1 MKANKVE
8 SYSITALT
16 VILGIL
22 ATNPAKSQ
30 PITPSN
36 DGTGTTVNQN
46 GNQFNIQGGTH
57 NGTNLFH
64 SFDQFNVNSGQTANF
79 FTTPDTRNILGRITG
94 GDASIINGLIQVIGG
109 NSNLFLMNPAGIM
122 FGPNARLNVPAS
134 FSVTTATGIGFNSN
148 NFWFQAMGTNDYANL
163 VGNPSGYKFN
173 VLNPGAI
180 VNEGNLSL
188 NPGENLTLLGGT
200 VINTGQLSTAGGNV
214 TIAAVEG
221 GSTLRISQPGNLL
234 SLEVGATAANGEV
247 LSGINPLSLPELL
260 TGGEITQATSMT
272 VNGNGD
278 VVLIDSNTIISGTVG
293 DAIASGNID
302 VSTTSPLSKGGQGG
316 SNIGGQVNVLGD
328 RVALIGTN
336 INASGINGGGTVL
349 IGGDFQGNGIVPN
362 SQQTFVNNNSFI
374 SADAITNGDG
384 GQVIIWSD
392 GVTNFSGNISAT
404 GGEFSG
410 DGGFVEVS
418 GKQQLIFDGNVN
430 VSAAFGTPGIILLDP
445 ENITVGESEN
455 SENSENSESSESS
468 ETEIVDDNSEV
479 ASTEN
484 SESSETETVDDNS
497 EVSSTENTDSPTT
510 ENSESSEIEIVDDNS
525 EVSSTE
531 NTDSPTTEN
540 TESSETEIVDN
551 NSEVPSTENTEE
563 NVDNSEITENTNL
576 ETEIADRSETTET
589 ETPIDPFAQDE
600 NSDVTISAENI
611 EELSGDIILF
621 ADNDITI
628 NEKIE
633 TTESVELKAGRSINI
648 NADIDTSIGNGNIG
662 LFGNNNEMNI
672 ANRSEGKASIN
683 QLDGTTLNAGS
694 GNIRIELGNL
704 GEVGDINLANLT
716 TTGQVLVNA
725 NGGNIARVS
734 ENSLINAGSL
744 LFQTSGSGG
753 IGLTDAPLQLN
764 VENLEAVSG
773 NGGAFFDVLGDVNIG
788 DVSEDVDGI
797 ITAGGDIEIRSA
809 GNVTLT
815 ESISTS
821 EQDTPTVEQDAL
833 SSEQDALS
841 SEQDALSSEQDALSS
856 EQDALSSEQD
866 ALSSEQ
872 DALSSEQDALSSEQD
887 ALSSEQDAPTV
898 ENNSEVASTENTEI
912 DIGTGGS
919 INIEA
924 TGDIV
929 ATGSGIKASG
939 ESVSLSGT
947 NITINDEFDESS
959 GDTDVKLEATNNIT
973 VEDIADDVLEFL
985 PGEGEI
991 EFLADVDG
999 DGIGAVTMLD
1009 NEADV
1014 DSDSNTIENG
1024 ADTIKTNGRNLTIAG
1039 ASLVLGNID
1048 TSALPVDSGEE
1059 LPATIDVDEDEALD
1073 SGSRQ
1078 GNGGAIKLN
1087 AISGDILTSSLDSS
1101 SIDRDGGNIEIN
1113 AVGDIS
1119 TAEIITNSGEFFVNE
1134 DGITETGG
1142 SGNAG
1147 SISIESTGGS
1157 IDTTG
1162 GLIFAGSGSGDGG
1175 EINLTAQGD
1184 ITTADINSSSESG
1197 IENFDSDAA
1206 NIELKSGNG
1215 GAINLTT
1222 EGSITTGNINSS
1234 SDSSVKSSSVDNGTL
1249 QLNSGEGG
1257 EINLTA
1263 QGSITTGNINSSA
1276 DAGIESFG
1284 SSGSLSFEGN
1294 SGDGGS
1300 IVLDS
1305 QSDITTSEIDS
1316 SSSSIENSGNGGSI
1330 ILNSQSDITTSEID
1344 SSSYSFPIF
1353 IPEGNSGNGGNI
1365 TLNSIVGG
1373 DITTENI
1380 YADSAVYGNGNSGI
1394 GGSISINSLVGGN
1407 IVTGNLDS
1415 SSTVSGSGK
1424 SQDSGSI
1431 RIDGNGDITT
1441 GNLYSNSTA
1450 FGSGSASS
1458 GDGGSIIIEGSG
1470 DITTEIVSSS
1480 STASGSDSNSGNGG
1494 DITMTAGSTIT
1505 TELLD
1510 SYSYSSQG
1518 RSGNGGTISL
1528 RADTVKLNIPEFPDI
1543 EQLQINTFSVGTNG
1557 SGKGGDVNIS
1567 TNNLSNAEILTLSSN
1582 SESGQVTIE
1591 SKSRRN
1597 LLLNDL
1603 SIITSKQVNVS
1614 ILTLDEITI
1623 DVGSTEGRSG
1633 NVNIFSSGNL
1643 KLNNVTI
1650 ESDTKG
1656 DQDAGNV
1663 YIDSQKNITLDNTDI
1678 ISITSAEGNAGNIT
1692 LKTPQNIK
1700 LTNNSQ
1706 LRVNTEG
1713 TGNAGSINIEA
1724 NKLNLEQGTSLITE
1738 TFAAGA
1744 PGDITINANTVDIGQ
1759 DAQISATAVLGAT
1772 NTGDGGNIIIN
1783 TDELNIRGKLGIFAE
1798 TEASANAGTLTLS
1811 PYEDNPDLNIN
1822 FSNDGFISASTSST
1836 GNGGNISISAPESI
1850 DIAGKG
1856 FISVETSDKGNAGTI
1871 NIETQNLT
1879 LSDGVVISA
1888 STTDKGNAG
1897 AIEIDT
1903 EDFTLET
1910 GTSLTTETNNKG
1922 KAGDIEINTRK
1933 LTIGEDAQII
1943 ATAREGATN
1952 TEAGGNITINATDLL
1967 ISGQLGIF
1975 AETAGETP
1983 AGTLTL
1989 NPYNRDGNPPLT
2001 PPRRGTG
2008 GTGEQGSR
2016 ENRSDR
2022 FDSDLN
2028 ITFTENGFISAS
2040 TTSSGDGGNINIS
2053 APENI
2058 NISGEGRITVE
2069 TEGRGNA
2076 GIINIETE
2084 NLTIAE
2090 NTTISAATSDSG
2102 NGGSINI
2109 NPSESFQL
2117 EGQII
2122 TETTGAGDGGKIT
2135 INTGELSAENS
2146 TISAKSTSTGNAGA
2160 IEIVGQE
2167 NIVTG
2172 IIQSSA
2178 SESSESKDTA
2188 DGGDITITSEQGE
2201 INATQPIQSF
2211 SEKGNAG
2218 DVTLT
2223 AKTDVTTNTISSH
2236 GEQQGGQITIMTET
2250 GNIDTSNGFLANY
2263 SGDGTGGNVTL
2274 EASTGNIT
2282 TSDIYSF
2289 ADADGGQIFLKAG
2302 GDINITENSNVISA
2316 SEPPEKEGERGRGG
2330 DAERGRRGEGE
2341 TRRGGDIILEAGGNI
2356 NTTAAR
2362 IYSGADEGDTGT
2374 IDIVADDAIEVG
2386 QIELASGFV
2395 REERSVFNNFTL
2407 IPKPQGEATQGVAGN
2422 INITSKNGTID
2433 TTAGVIN
2440 SRSPDGTGD
2449 IKLNARENINA
2460 GKLEASA
2467 LNEAQPTT
2475 GGNVEIISEQGGI
2488 NSNQTIETFSEQGTA
2503 GNVNIQAEGSVNLE
2517 NILSQGKMRGGD
2529 IAIESRNENSMDV
2542 QGELNTF
2549 STDGIGGDV
2558 TLTSMGNISIS
2569 GIRSEG
2575 IQQGGDITLVSEIG
2589 EIRARGDI
2597 TSFSEEGRGGS
2608 IDIDAPESVNLED
2621 VLSFGATDSG
2631 DLRIKSQTATVNT
2644 GNVMTQ
2650 AADGPSGEV
2659 IINGSQITTG
2669 NLSSLGTVSSGIIQ
2683 VEATDGSITTLDLES
2698 IASEG
2703 EAGGIDLDAT
2713 GDISSED
2720 QTVFSGDGDAN
2731 IDIDAGGDVSVGNQ
2745 EAIANQGDA
2754 NIDIQTG
2761 GDINVEN
2768 QTAQTNQGNANIDIQ
2783 PVTNIPVQEQ
2793 TVQVNQGNANIDIQ
2807 PITNIPVQE
2816 QTVQVNQGNANIDIQ
2831 PITNIPVQEQTTV
2844 SVSENLIINNIPNNT
2859 NTEEQIA
2866 IAPEAIETIT
2876 NIDTGDII
2884 IPVENLNDSTEI
2896 PVTTSTDTTVTQT
2909 DNNQSQSVLQPIS
2922 NNSNFFTL
2930 TSPTNYNQ
2938 TTNAGT
2944 AQEQTE
2950 ASISTTTDTQ
2960 QILKTINPVNTQYLI
2975 TATASDQVVTML
2987 ERNSLQEYSDYLGA
3001 DLEEKLISTQ
3011 SVREIL
3017 SDMANQTGKESAIVY
3032 INVYPEQL
3040 QIILYTKE
3048 GQPIIKTIPEVNR
3061 EQIMKVALELRIRV
3075 ASPSYQND
3083 DSYLSPAQKL
3093 YSWLIAPIASEL
3105 EAANIDTLLFSMDE
3119 GLRTLAVAALH
3130 DGEQFL
3136 IEKYSLSLIPSVSL
3150 MDTNYRSLQD
3160 TQVLAMGASEFI
3172 AHNSLP
3178 GVPIE
3183 LEIVSQKLWQGS
3195 MFLNEDFTLKNL
3207 IAQRESYPY
3216 PIIHLATH
3224 ADFRP
3229 GKISNSYI
3237 QLWGEEQ
3244 IKLDHI
3250 RELGWNESSVEL
3262 LVLSACRTAFGD
3274 KDAELGFA
3282 GLAIAAGVKS
3292 ALASIWYVNDRA
3304 TLALM
3309 TEFYSHLNQ
3318 TKIKAEAV
3326 RQAQLAMLRG
3336 DVVIKG
3342 NQIRRLGERRSV
3354 ELPSVLGEMSNR
3366 KLSHPYHW
3374 AGFTMVGSPW

>member
-1 MKANKVE
+1 MKANKLE

-22 ATNPAKSQ
+22 ATTPAKSQ

-64 SFDQFNVNSGQTANF
+64 SFDQFNLHSGQTANF
-79 FTTPDTRNILGRITG
+79 LTTPDTRNILGRITG
-94 GDASIINGLIQVIGG
+94 GDPSIINGLIQVIGG
-109 NSNLFLMNPAGIM
+109 NSNLFLMNPVGIM
-122 FGPNARLNVPAS
+122 FGPNASLNVPAS

-163 VGNPSGYKFN
+163 VGNPSGYRFN
-173 VLNPGAI
+173 ISNPGAI

-188 NPGENLTLLGGT
+188 NSGENLTLLGGT

-221 GSTLRISQPGNLL
+221 GSTLRISQPGHLL
-234 SLEVGATAANGEV
+234 SLEVGSTTANGEDM
-247 LSGINPLSLPELL
+247 SGITPLSLPELL

-278 VVLIDSNTIISGTVG
+278 VVLIDSNTIISGITG
-293 DAIASGNID
+293 DAIASGDID
-302 VSTTSPLSKGGQGG
+302 VSTTPPLSKGGQGG
-316 SNIGGQVNVLGD
+316 YNIGGQFNVLGD
-328 RVALIGTN
+328 RVAIIDAN
-336 INASGINGGGTVL
+336 INADGLNGGGRVL
-349 IGGDFQGNGIVPN
+349 IGGDFQGSGIVPN

-374 SADAITNGDG
+374 SADATTNGDG

-392 GVTNFSGNISAT
+392 GITNFAGNISAR

-430 VSAAFGTPGIILLDP
+430 VSAAFGTPGTILLDP
-445 ENITVGESEN
+445 ENITVGEPEN
-455 SENSENSESSESS
+455 SENS
-468 ETEIVDDNSEV
+468 
-479 ASTEN
+479 EN

-497 EVSSTENTDSPTT
+497 EVPSTESTDSPATENT
-510 ENSESSEIEIVDDNS
+510 ESSETEIVDNNS
-525 EVSSTE
+525 EVPSTE
-531 NTDSPTTEN
+531 STDSPTTEN

-551 NSEVPSTENTEE
+551 NSELPSTENTEE
-563 NVDNSEITENTNL
+563 NVDNSEVTENS
-576 ETEIADRSETTET
+576 ETEIADNSETIET

-648 NADIDTSIGNGNIG
+648 NADIDTSIGNGNIE
-662 LFGNNNEMNI
+662 LLGNNDEMNI
-672 ANRSEGKASIN
+672 DNRSAGGASIN

-734 ENSLINAGSL
+734 DSSIINADSV
-744 LFQTSGSGG
+744 LFETNGSGG
-753 IGLTDAPLQLN
+753 IGFVGVPLQLN

-773 NGGAFFDVLGDVNIG
+773 SGGAFFDVLGDVNIG
-788 DVSEDVDGI
+788 DVSEDVNGI
-797 ITAGGDIEIRSA
+797 VTAGGDIEIQSA
-809 GNVTLT
+809 ENVTLT
-815 ESISTS
+815 ESISTI
-821 EQDTPTVEQDAL
+821 
-833 SSEQDALS
+833 
-841 SEQDALSSEQDALSS
+841 
-856 EQDALSSEQD
+856 
-866 ALSSEQ
+866 
-872 DALSSEQDALSSEQD
+872 
-887 ALSSEQDAPTV
+887 
-898 ENNSEVASTENTEI
+898 ENNSEVESRENTEV
-912 DIGTGGS
+912 DSGTGGA

-947 NITINDEFDESS
+947 NITINDEFDETS
-959 GDTDVKLEATNNIT
+959 GDADVKLEATNDIT
-973 VEDIADDVLEFL
+973 VEDIADDALEFL

-991 EFLADVDG
+991 EFHVDVDE
-999 DGIGAVTMLD
+999 DGIGAITMLD

-1014 DSDSNTIENG
+1014 GSDPNTFG
-1024 ADTIKTNGRNLTIAG
+1024 VDTIKTNGRNLTIAG
-1039 ASLVLGNID
+1039 AGIVLGNLD
-1048 TSALPVDSGEE
+1048 TSSFDG
-1059 LPATIDVDEDEALD
+1059 
-1073 SGSRQ
+1073 
-1078 GNGGAIKLN
+1078 
-1087 AISGDILTSSLDSS
+1087 
-1101 SIDRDGGNIEIN
+1101 DGGNI
-1113 AVGDIS
+1113 
-1119 TAEIITNSGEFFVNE
+1119 IITAKGKITTGEL
-1134 DGITETGG
+1134 D
-1142 SGNAG
+1142 SSYARGNAG
-1147 SISIESTGGS
+1147 DVTITTEENIITKEINSYSSSGDGGDITLSAGGDITIEIENSNFGQNTGSGGHISMNAGGNITAGDIDSSYSHDSEGEGGNITIAAQGNITIIENLENGDYSSIAIGQNSGDGGD
-1157 IDTTG
+1157 ITLNADGDITTG
-1162 GLIFAGSGSGDGG
+1162 QINTFSLSNLGNGGDVTLTAGGNIITRDVNSFSSGGTEGSGDGG
-1175 EINLTAQGD
+1175 NITVTAGGN
-1184 ITTADINSSSESG
+1184 IHTESLNSFSNSSM
-1197 IENFDSDAA
+1197 
-1206 NIELKSGNG
+1206 
-1215 GAINLTT
+1215 
-1222 EGSITTGNINSS
+1222 
-1234 SDSSVKSSSVDNGTL
+1234 
-1249 QLNSGEGG
+1249 
-1257 EINLTA
+1257 
-1263 QGSITTGNINSSA
+1263 
-1276 DAGIESFG
+1276 
-1284 SSGSLSFEGN
+1284 EGN
-1294 SGDGGS
+1294 SGHGGS
-1300 IVLDS
+1300 IY
-1305 QSDITTSEIDS
+1305 
-1316 SSSSIENSGNGGSI
+1316 
-1330 ILNSQSDITTSEID
+1330 LN
-1344 SSSYSFPIF
+1344 
-1353 IPEGNSGNGGNI
+1353 
-1365 TLNSIVGG
+1365 
-1373 DITTENI
+1373 
-1380 YADSAVYGNGNSGI
+1380 
-1394 GGSISINSLVGGN
+1394 
-1407 IVTGNLDS
+1407 
-1415 SSTVSGSGK
+1415 
-1424 SQDSGSI
+1424 
-1431 RIDGNGDITT
+1431 
-1441 GNLYSNSTA
+1441 
-1450 FGSGSASS
+1450 
-1458 GDGGSIIIEGSG
+1458 
-1470 DITTEIVSSS
+1470 
-1480 STASGSDSNSGNGG
+1480 
-1494 DITMTAGSTIT
+1494 
-1505 TELLD
+1505 
-1510 SYSYSSQG
+1510 
-1518 RSGNGGTISL
+1518 
-1528 RADTVKLNIPEFPDI
+1528 ADTIKYNRPEYGDT
-1543 EQLQINTFSVGTNG
+1543 EQLQINTFSVGKND
-1557 SGKGGDVNIS
+1557 SGNGGDVNIT
-1567 TNNLSNAEILTLSSN
+1567 TNNLSNAEILTLSSH
-1582 SESGQVTIE
+1582 EKSGQVTIE
-1591 SKSRRN
+1591 SKSKAD

-1603 SIITSKQVNVS
+1603 SIITSKQVS
-1614 ILTLDEITI
+1614 IQLDSWSEAIQI
-1623 DVGSTEGRSG
+1623 DVGTQGQSG
-1633 NVNIFSSGNL
+1633 NVNIFSGDNL
-1643 KLNNVTI
+1643 NLNNVTI

-1656 DQDAGNV
+1656 DQPAGDV
-1663 YIDSQKNITLDNTDI
+1663 YIDSQKNIILDNTEFF
-1678 ISITSAEGNAGNIT
+1678 SITNAEGHAGNIT
-1692 LKTPQNIK
+1692 LVTPRNIK

-1706 LRVNTEG
+1706 LRASTEG
-1713 TGNAGSINIEA
+1713 TGNAGSIDIQA

-1738 TFAAGA
+1738 TYAAGA
-1744 PGDITINANTVDIGQ
+1744 PGDITIKANTVDIGQ

-1772 NTGDGGNIIIN
+1772 STGDGGNITIN
-1783 TDELNIRGKLGIFAE
+1783 TNELNITGKLGIFAE

-1811 PYEDNPDLNIN
+1811 PYEDNPNLNIN

-1836 GNGGNISISAPESI
+1836 GNGGNINLNAPESI
-1850 DIAGKG
+1850 DISGKG
-1856 FISVETSDKGNAGTI
+1856 FIAVETSDKGNAGTI

-1879 LSDGVVISA
+1879 LSDGVAISA

-1903 EDFTLET
+1903 EEFILET
-1910 GTSLTTETNNKG
+1910 GTSLTTETNNQG

-1933 LTIGEDAQII
+1933 LTIGEDAQIS
-1943 ATAREGATN
+1943 ATAKEGATN

-1989 NPYNRDGNPPLT
+1989 KPY
-2001 PPRRGTG
+2001 RR
-2008 GTGEQGSR
+2008 GEQGSR
-2016 ENRSDR
+2016 ENRSAR
-2022 FDSDLN
+2022 FDPDLN
-2028 ITFTENGFISAS
+2028 ITFTENGFISAR
-2040 TTSSGDGGNINIS
+2040 TTSSGDGGNINIF

-2069 TEGRGNA
+2069 TEDRGNA

-2090 NTTISAATSDSG
+2090 NTTISAATSDRG
-2102 NGGSINI
+2102 DGGSINI
-2109 NPSESFQL
+2109 NPSQSFQL

-2146 TISAKSTSTGNAGA
+2146 TISAKSTDAGNAGA
-2160 IEIVGQE
+2160 IEIIGQE
-2167 NIVTG
+2167 NITTG

-2178 SESSESKDTA
+2178 SESKEAA

-2211 SEKGNAG
+2211 SENGNAG
-2218 DVTLT
+2218 DVTLS

-2236 GEQQGGQITIMTET
+2236 GEQQGGQIIIITET

-2263 SGDGTGGNVTL
+2263 SGEGTGGNVTL

-2289 ADADGGQIFLKAG
+2289 ADADGGQILLKAG

-2316 SEPPEKEGERGRGG
+2316 SEPATTSDTENPGK
-2330 DAERGRRGEGE
+2330 
-2341 TRRGGDIILEAGGNI
+2341 GGDIILEAGSNI
-2356 NTTAAR
+2356 NTSKAR

-2374 IDIVADDAIEVG
+2374 INIVADDAIEVG
-2386 QIELASGFV
+2386 QIDLASGFV
-2395 REERSVFNNFTL
+2395 REERSVLNNFIL

-2422 INITSKNGTID
+2422 ISITSNNGTID

-2440 SRSPDGTGD
+2440 SRSPDGTGN
-2449 IKLNARENINA
+2449 ITLNARENITV

-2467 LNEAQPTT
+2467 LNETKATT
-2475 GGNVEIISEQGGI
+2475 GGNVEIISENGEV
-2488 NSNQTIETFSEQGTA
+2488 NSTQAIETFSEQGTA

-2517 NILSQGKMRGGD
+2517 NILSQGRERGGD
-2529 IAIESRNENSMDV
+2529 ITIDTRSENSMDV

-2558 TLTSMGNISIS
+2558 TLTSRGNISIN

-2575 IQQGGDITLVSEIG
+2575 IQQGGDITLESEIG
-2589 EIRARGDI
+2589 EISATGDI

-2608 IDIDAPESVNLED
+2608 IEIDAPESVNLEN
-2621 VLSFGATDSG
+2621 VLSFGATESG
-2631 DLRIKSQTATVNT
+2631 DLRIQSQIATVNT
-2644 GNVMTQ
+2644 GNVTTQ
-2650 AADGPSGEV
+2650 APDGPSGEV

-2683 VEATDGSITTLDLES
+2683 LEATDGSITTLDLES

-2720 QTVFSGDGDAN
+2720 QTVISGDGDAN
-2731 IDIDAGGDVSVGNQ
+2731 IEIDAGGDVSVGNQ

-2754 NIDIQTG
+2754 NIDIQAG
-2761 GDINVEN
+2761 GEISVEN
-2768 QTAQTNQGNANIDIQ
+2768 QTTQANQGDANINVQ
-2783 PVTNIPVQEQ
+2783 PGGNISAETQ
-2793 TVQVNQGNANIDIQ
+2793 TVQVNQGDANINIQ
-2807 PITNIPVQE
+2807 PGSNISAE
-2816 QTVQVNQGNANIDIQ
+2816 TQTVQVNQGD
-2831 PITNIPVQEQTTV
+2831 TNINIQTGGNIPIEEQTTV
-2844 SVSENLIINNIPNNT
+2844 SVGGNPTIDNTPDNT
-2859 NTEEQIA
+2859 NTGEQIA

-2876 NIDTGDII
+2876 NIDSGDTIIPENLNDNQI

-2896 PVTTSTDTTVTQT
+2896 PVTTATETTDIQI
-2909 DNNQSQSVLQPIS
+2909 DNNQSQSILQQIS
-2922 NNSNFFTL
+2922 NNSDFFTL
-2930 TSPTNYNQ
+2930 TAPTNYNQ

-2950 ASISTTTDTQ
+2950 ASINHTTDTQ
-2960 QILKTINPVNTQYLI
+2960 QILKTINPVNTKSLI

-2987 ERNSLQEYSDYLGA
+2987 ERNSLQEYSDFLGA
-3001 DLEEKLISTQ
+3001 NLEEKLISTQ

-3048 GQPIIKTIPEVNR
+3048 GQPIIKTIAEVNR
-3061 EQIMKVALELRIRV
+3061 EQIMKVALELRIKV
-3075 ASPSYQND
+3075 TTPANQDN

-3093 YSWLIAPIASEL
+3093 YNWLIAPIASEL

-3150 MDTNYRSLQD
+3150 MDTNYRPLQD

-3183 LEIVSQKLWQGS
+3183 LEIVSQELWQGS
-3195 MFLNEDFTLKNL
+3195 MFLNEDFTLNNL
-3207 IAQRESYPY
+3207 IAQRENYPY

-3244 IKLDHI
+3244 IKLDQI

-3336 DVVIKG
+3336 DVVIKE
-3342 NQIRRLGERRSV
+3342 NQIRRLGERGSV
-3354 ELPSVLGEMSNR
+3354 ELPSVLGEMRNR